1 MKTKILFTS
10 LCAVLYLSACNNNT
24 VKSPAME
31 IKTPQ
36 NPVMVGGDS
45 DEHGCKASAGYQWS
59 VLKNEC
65 IRAFELKIK
74 FQNLKVASQGGWLL
88 LSDDKQK
95 AEFFGIEGTT
105 SVLFDFKSGNDF
117 HHYESKDGKYC
128 LNKLNP
134 NQWQVLDKTHNNE
147 KIFETITQ

>member
-1 MKTKILFTS
+1 MKTKILFTI
-10 LCAVLYLSACNNNT
+10 LCAILYFSACNNNT

-31 IKTPQ
+31 IKTTQIPM
-36 NPVMVGGDS
+36 MVGGDS
-45 DEHGCKASAGYQWS
+45 DAHGCKASAGYQWS

-105 SVLFDFKSGNDF
+105 SVLLDFKSGNDSY
-117 HHYESKDGKYC
+117 YESKDGKYY
-128 LNKLNP
+128 LDELKP

-147 KIFETITQ
+147 KIFETITK